1 MDMNS
6 ENNLLH
12 EAQRYLERGWSVF
25 PIKGK
30 TPLVKWKELQKRLP
44 TNEELAAWFS
54 RTDVTGIGLAT
65 GELSG
70 VIVLDAEKDGYDDL
84 NAMNLPRTVLVQSGG
99 GGWHAYFKHPGVHVK
114 TDARLEGKLLDVR
127 GDGGFIV
134 LPPSIHAS
142 GERYSWKNSPEN
154 CEIAECPASVLEL
167 ANGKPQPK
175 GVNKKNERFDFSADV
190 KEGERNTQATRA
202 AGAILH
208 RCSTEEECE
217 TKGWEQLKK
226 WNSQRCK
233 PPLDD
238 TELEKVFLSILP
250 KRVDDLNDPLA
261 GEDGVKESKSK
272 KLLNYVDIEG
282 VELFHNQL
290 DEPFLRARING
301 HSEIIPCSHRKERCK
316 RYLSKL
322 YWDNEKN
329 TLKPQDMQGATDV
342 LAARACHES
351 PRIELANRVACK
363 DGALYYDMTDAA
375 WRAVKITS
383 TGWELLSE
391 PATLFARE
399 EHQSPQVEPVTSGG
413 DAKKLLEY
421 VNIENPQHQL
431 LYMVHVVSCFIPD
444 IPHPIAVFHGRP
456 GSAKSTATKMTKA
469 IIDPSKVDAFTF
481 PSDEAQL
488 VQQLAHSWCA
498 AYDNIDYLSPVQSDA
513 LCRAATGGG
522 FSKRVLFSDD
532 DDKIYNFRRCVL
544 LNGVNQ
550 ASTRSDLVDRSLL
563 FALERIPETKRKTER
578 ELWSKFR
585 ADIPVILGGVFDII
599 SKAMALHPTVKL
611 SSFPRMADFAE
622 WGCAIALAM
631 GYTQEEFEAALAS
644 NKDDQ
649 NETVLNED
657 WLAPVILKLMAS
669 RGTWEGTASEL
680 LVELEDCGLRGRRL
694 PRANVLSGHLK
705 LISMNLEES
714 GIFYS
719 RGYRGKERIIY
730 LSKSSSASSEPTEKN
745 ANDTD
750 ATDDDSA
757 KHVLPY

>member
-1 MDMNS
+1 
-6 ENNLLH
+6 
-12 EAQRYLERGWSVF
+12 
-25 PIKGK
+25 
-30 TPLVKWKELQKRLP
+30 
-44 TNEELAAWFS
+44 
-54 RTDVTGIGLAT
+54 
-65 GELSG
+65 
-70 VIVLDAEKDGYDDL
+70 
-84 NAMNLPRTVLVQSGG
+84 
-99 GGWHAYFKHPGVHVK
+99 
-114 TDARLEGKLLDVR
+114 
-127 GDGGFIV
+127 
-134 LPPSIHAS
+134 
-142 GERYSWKNSPEN
+142 
-154 CEIAECPASVLEL
+154 
-167 ANGKPQPK
+167 
-175 GVNKKNERFDFSADV
+175 
-190 KEGERNTQATRA
+190 
-202 AGAILH
+202 
-208 RCSTEEECE
+208 
-217 TKGWEQLKK
+217 
-226 WNSQRCK
+226 
-233 PPLDD
+233 
-238 TELEKVFLSILP
+238 
-250 KRVDDLNDPLA
+250 
-261 GEDGVKESKSK
+261 
-272 KLLNYVDIEG
+272 
-282 VELFHNQL
+282 
-290 DEPFLRARING
+290 
-301 HSEIIPCSHRKERCK
+301 
-316 RYLSKL
+316 L

-351 PRIELANRVACK
+351 PRIELSNRVAYK
-363 DGALYYDMTDAA
+363 DGAIYYDMTDEA

-391 PATLFARE
+391 PAILFARE
-399 EHQSPQVEPVTSGG
+399 EHQSPQVEPVKNGG

-421 VNIENPQHQL
+421 VNIEKSEHQL

-563 FALERIPETKRKTER
+563 FGLERIPEAKRKTER

-585 ADIPVILGGVFDII
+585 ADVPMILGGVFDII
-599 SKAMALHPTVKL
+599 SRAMALHPSVKL

-657 WLAPVILKLMAS
+657 WLAPVILKLMAT
-669 RGTWEGTASEL
+669 RDTWEGTASEL
-680 LVELEDCGLRGRRL
+680 LVELEECGLRGRRL
-694 PRANVLSGHLK
+694 PRANILSGHLK

-730 LSKSSSASSEPTEKN
+730 LSKSSSASSEPAEEKTTD
-745 ANDTD
+745 DTD
-750 ATDDDSA
+750 ATDDNPQN
-757 KHVLPY
+757 HVLPY